1 MNNILQLLGLAYKG
15 KRIIIGDDIL
25 TSLRQNKKLSLIII
39 ANDVSE
45 NTLKKFKDKANFYK
59 IDYIVLFSKEELG
72 KSLGKNYVSAVGI
85 CDKKL
90 KEKILNESRWFI
102 CRLMEKI
109 KNPKQHV

>member
-45 NTLKKFKDKANFYK
+45 NTLKRFKDKANFYK
-59 IDYIVLFSKEELG
+59 IDYIILFSKEELG
-72 KSLGKNYVSAVGI
+72 QSLVKYYISAVGI

-90 KEKILNESRWFI
+90 KEKILNESR
-102 CRLMEKI
+102 
-109 KNPKQHV
+109 

>member
-59 IDYIVLFSKEELG
+59 IDYVVLFSKEELG
-72 KSLGKNYVSAVGI
+72 KSLGKDYVSAFGI

-90 KEKILNESRWFI
+90 KDKILNESR
-102 CRLMEKI
+102 
-109 KNPKQHV
+109 